1 MPKNLLEK
9 MPSATNSPLIGRKS
23 IPTIPI
29 PGVSANL
36 TDCDVSG
43 TNTESTE
50 QLVSQKNRLPLSVAS
65 MVRRFERDS
74 SSKSRAG
81 SSSSV
86 PRTPTRAI
94 NPEITSKY
102 QQTTTPLSSRTSSLS
117 SSQGFLNALP
127 GEKDGEENVICKE
140 ENKSDKNKENTKD
153 NLKKSQGSLL
163 KNDPK
168 QNPTTRGKEQKNTSS
183 VKEQSTV
190 NDAVIRNSKVGSKTS
205 IPNLKDIDV
214 KSDTSYNSKET
225 ENSDVVGTSA
235 AKKTPITMT
244 SVVRAA
250 TAPKDH
256 QSSKEHKAALTAKR
270 RATAPTT
277 NTQAAVKA
285 SRSNINSNNANRTR
299 TSKSS
304 KAESSVTTSPT
315 PTSTSST
322 DGIDL
327 VEEQSTAASKQNVK
341 TNPVRNCFLNFNFH
355 DCLNIIRYYN
365 IFNNIYKTIASTMA
379 WKLS

>member
-1 MPKNLLEK
+1 

-43 TNTESTE
+43 ANTESTE

-74 SSKSRAG
+74 SPKSRSG
-81 SSSSV
+81 SSKSV
-86 PRTPTRAI
+86 PRTPTRGI
-94 NPEITSKY
+94 NPDITSKF
-102 QQTTTPLSSRTSSLS
+102 QQATTPLSSRTSSLS

-127 GEKDGEENVICKE
+127 GEKDGEDSVVCKD
-140 ENKSDKNKENTKD
+140 ENKPEKLNVKD
-153 NLKKSQGSLL
+153 NYKKSQSSSL
-163 KNDPK
+163 KADSK
-168 QNPTTRGKEQKNTSS
+168 QCSPNRGKEQKNTFSA
-183 VKEQSTV
+183 KEQSTV
-190 NDAVIRNSKVGSKTS
+190 NDAVIRDSKDNSKMSVS
-205 IPNLKDIDV
+205 NLKNTDM
-214 KSDTSYNSKET
+214 KSDTSDNVKE
-225 ENSDVVGTSA
+225 EEDSSVVGAGA

-285 SRSNINSNNANRTR
+285 SRSNINSNNMSRNRT
-299 TSKSS
+299 TKSS
-304 KAESSVTTSPT
+304 KAENTMTSTSPT
-315 PTSTSST
+315 PVSASSS
-322 DGIDL
+322 DVAD
-327 VEEQSTAASKQNVK
+327 VEEEQPTAASKTRNK
-341 TNPVRNCFLNFNFH
+341 SNPVRNDF
-355 DCLNIIRYYN
+355 
-365 IFNNIYKTIASTMA
+365 KTF
-379 WKLS
+379 

>member
-1 MPKNLLEK
+1 

-43 TNTESTE
+43 ANTESTE

-74 SSKSRAG
+74 SPKSRSG
-81 SSSSV
+81 SSKSV
-86 PRTPTRAI
+86 PRTPTRGI
-94 NPEITSKY
+94 NPDITSKF
-102 QQTTTPLSSRTSSLS
+102 QQATTPLSSRTSSLS

-127 GEKDGEENVICKE
+127 GEKDGEDSVVCKD
-140 ENKSDKNKENTKD
+140 ENKPEKLNVKD
-153 NLKKSQGSLL
+153 NYKKSQSSSL
-163 KNDPK
+163 KADSK
-168 QNPTTRGKEQKNTSS
+168 QCSPNRGKEQKNTFSA
-183 VKEQSTV
+183 KEQSTV
-190 NDAVIRNSKVGSKTS
+190 NDAVIRDSKDNSKMSVS
-205 IPNLKDIDV
+205 NLKNTDM
-214 KSDTSYNSKET
+214 KSDTSDNVKE
-225 ENSDVVGTSA
+225 EDSSVVGAGA

-285 SRSNINSNNANRTR
+285 SRSNINSNNMSRNRT
-299 TSKSS
+299 TKSS
-304 KAESSVTTSPT
+304 KAENTMTSTSPT
-315 PTSTSST
+315 PVSASSS
-322 DGIDL
+322 DVAE
-327 VEEQSTAASKQNVK
+327 VEEEQPTAASKTRNK
-341 TNPVRNCFLNFNFH
+341 SNPVRNDF
-355 DCLNIIRYYN
+355 
-365 IFNNIYKTIASTMA
+365 KTF
-379 WKLS
+379 

>member
-1 MPKNLLEK
+1 

-36 TDCDVSG
+36 GDCDVSG
-43 TNTESTE
+43 TSTESTE

-86 PRTPTRAI
+86 PRTPTRGI
-94 NPEITSKY
+94 NPDITSKY
-102 QQTTTPLSSRTSSLS
+102 QQATTPLSSRTSSLS

-127 GEKDGEENVICKE
+127 GEKDGEESVVFKD
-140 ENKSDKNKENTKD
+140 ENKAEKIKD
-153 NLKKSQGSLL
+153 NAKDNFKKSQSSSL
-163 KNDPK
+163 KADNK
-168 QNPTTRGKEQKNTSS
+168 QSPPIRGKQQKNTFS

-190 NDAVIRNSKVGSKTS
+190 NDAVIRDSKDNSKMYVS
-205 IPNLKDIDV
+205 NLKNTDM
-214 KSDTSYNSKET
+214 KSDTSDNVKE
-225 ENSDVVGTSA
+225 EEDSSIVGTGA

-285 SRSNINSNNANRTR
+285 SRSNINNNNTSRNRTA
-299 TSKSS
+299 KSS
-304 KAESSVTTSPT
+304 KAENSM
-315 PTSTSST
+315 TSTSPPSSVST
-322 DGIDL
+322 SSSDVAD
-327 VEEQSTAASKQNVK
+327 VEEEQPTAATK
-341 TNPVRNCFLNFNFH
+341 TSNKSNPVRNHF
-355 DCLNIIRYYN
+355 
-365 IFNNIYKTIASTMA
+365 
-379 WKLS
+379 

>member
-1 MPKNLLEK
+1 

-36 TDCDVSG
+36 NDCDVSG
-43 TNTESTE
+43 ANTESTE

-94 NPEITSKY
+94 NPDITAKY
-102 QQTTTPLSSRTSSLS
+102 QQATTPLSSRTSSLS

-127 GEKDGEENVICKE
+127 GDKDEEEKAKSKE
-140 ENKSDKNKENTKD
+140 ENKTDDNTKETS
-153 NLKKSQGSLL
+153 KKSQSSLS
-163 KNDPK
+163 KNDKTHNSP
-168 QNPTTRGKEQKNTSS
+168 TRGKEQKNTFSAQ
-183 VKEQSTV
+183 EQS
-190 NDAVIRNSKVGSKTS
+190 NDAVISGSKGCGKSS
-205 IPNLKDIDV
+205 ISNLENTNV
-214 KSDTSYNSKET
+214 KSDTS
-225 ENSDVVGTSA
+225 ENTKMEVDSEGAVA

-285 SRSNINSNNANRTR
+285 SRSNVNSSNATRNR

-304 KAESSVTTSPT
+304 KAEIST
-315 PTSTSST
+315 PSTSST
-322 DGIDL
+322 PTSSTDVVEE
-327 VEEQSTAASKQNVK
+327 VEEQAVTTSKPSIKN
-341 TNPVRNCFLNFNFH
+341 NPVRN
-355 DCLNIIRYYN
+355 R
-365 IFNNIYKTIASTMA
+365 S
-379 WKLS
+379 